1 MDLGTII
8 FFNNETGFG
17 VIQNDEWGKYY
28 FITVRFGPGQKTY
41 SRDSGYALML
51 AMESAIP
58 WR

>member
-1 MDLGTII
+1 MGLGTVI

-17 VIQNDEWGKYY
+17 VIQNDEGGKYC
-28 FITVRFGPGQKTY
+28 FITVRFSPRQKTY